1 MTRQRFFV
9 LASAVLW
16 ATVLALVVK
25 TSVDR
30 VSAPPWGNQTG
41 GSGVLE
47 LQGGTRVGQQFTAPL
62 PGLYRIDV
70 MMDRAATETEQQV
83 TLHLKSDPSAADDL
97 WSSSIHAGDLENGT
111 LYPAEFAPM
120 RDSKGRSYYFYLE
133 SVNSGPGSAPVVR
146 YSPDATL
153 ENAGAYVNE
162 RPVAG
167 DLQFYTHYTLRTR
180 DKVDLLLTRLAAGRP
195 YWLGSKGFYVGL
207 AGVYLLLLLAFLW
220 HAAKAVLGRGP

>member
-1 MTRQRFFV
+1 MTRQQFFV

-16 ATVLALVVK
+16 ATALALVVK

-41 GSGVLE
+41 GPGVLD
-47 LQGGTRVGQQFTAPL
+47 LMGGNRVGQQFIAPF

-70 MMDRAATETEQQV
+70 MMDWATTETEQMV
-83 TLHLKSDPSAADDL
+83 TLHLKSDPSAADDM
-97 WSSSIHAGDLENGT
+97 WTSSFHAGDLENGT
-111 LYPAEFAPM
+111 MYAAEFAPI
-120 RDSKGRSYYFYLE
+120 RDSKGRSFYFYLE
-133 SVNSGPGSAPVVR
+133 SADLGPGSAPEIR
-146 YSPDATL
+146 YNPDATL
-153 ENAGAYVNE
+153 ENAGAFVNE

-195 YWLGSKGFYVGL
+195 YWLGSKSFYVGL

-220 HAAKAVLGRGP
+220 HAGKAVLERKP